1 MFAVI
6 HLPQFFLQA
15 ALRHEPEQWFKPVAL
30 VDPAMSTPRICDAT
44 EPARLAGISDGA
56 TPTQALAR
64 CATVSIRPRSTG
76 LETAATDAL
85 LQCAYGFS
93 PHIEATWAGLCTLD
107 LRGLAALKD
116 GNPLSLARWAGQL
129 RQALAGL
136 NLRARIGVG
145 PTPNIAR
152 HAARWAGGIEIV
164 EDPKQF
170 LASLPVMALEPSS
183 DVVDILGKWGIRT
196 VGELLALGQ
205 EAVVDRLGLEALAL
219 FAAAST
225 GATRPLKLVQPSETF
240 EELFEFEHEIET
252 LEPLLFIL
260 RRFVDQLSRRLE
272 GVGFV
277 AETLTL
283 KLWLE
288 SGEILERQLR
298 IPEATREADT
308 LFRILQTHLETVRAS
323 SPIRSVSLAASP
335 GRPTVK
341 QFGLFETVFRDPRQ
355 FQETLARLAA
365 LLGEDRVG
373 TPVLENSHRPDAFR
387 LAPPDFENAPDVLS
401 SRVAEILRATPLRR
415 IRPAAAAQVGTEG
428 VEGEVTPV
436 SLRCAVANGRLQ
448 VTVGPWRASGQ
459 WWEAGA
465 WQRDEWDAST
475 SDGKVIRLVRHSTG
489 WSVEA
494 ILD

>member
-6 HLPQFFLQA
+6 HLSQFVLQA
-15 ALRHEPEQWFKPVAL
+15 ALRHEPELWLKPVAL
-30 VDPAMSTPRICDAT
+30 VDPALSTPRICEAT
-44 EPARLAGISDGA
+44 EPARVSGIDAGL

-64 CATVSIRPRSTG
+64 CATVSIRQRSVG
-76 LETAATDAL
+76 LERTATEAV

-93 PHIEATWAGLCTLD
+93 PHIEATSAGLCTLD
-107 LRGLAALKD
+107 LRGLAVLKD
-116 GNPLSLARWAGQL
+116 GDPVSLARWAGQL

-152 HAARWAGGIEIV
+152 HAARWAEGIEIV

-170 LASLPVMALEPSS
+170 IATLPVVALEPSS
-183 DVVDILGKWGIRT
+183 DVVDILGKWGIRS

-225 GATRPLKLVQPSETF
+225 GAIRPLKLVQPSETF
-240 EELFEFEHEIET
+240 EESFEFEHEIEI

-260 RRFVDQLSRRLE
+260 RRFVDQLTLRLE
-272 GVGFV
+272 GVGLV
-277 AETLTL
+277 AENLTL
-283 KLWLE
+283 KLRLD
-288 SGEILERQLR
+288 SGETMERQLR
-298 IPEATREADT
+298 MPEATRDADT
-308 LFRILQTHLETVRAS
+308 LFRMLQTHLETVRAS
-323 SPIRSVSLAASP
+323 SPIRSASLAAHP
-335 GRPTVK
+335 GRPQVK
-341 QFGLFETVFRDPRQ
+341 QFGLFETVLRDPRQ

-373 TPVLENSHRPDAFR
+373 TPLLENSHRPDAFR
-387 LAPPDFENAPDVLS
+387 MAPPDFENAPDVLS

-415 IRPAAAAQVGTEG
+415 IRPSAAAQVGI
-428 VEGEVTPV
+428 VEGESEAAPV

-465 WQRDEWDAST
+465 WQREEWDAST
-475 SDGKVIRLVRHSTG
+475 SDGKVIRLVRQSSG
-489 WSVEA
+489 WSVEG